1 VYYLIQT
8 TLKMSLH
15 TVLCTQ
21 DSLQTCFAG
30 ELAEDYTSEEKR
42 LKVEKAD
49 VVVVQYNTAAWNA
62 RGFFV
67 DGLHFIEEQRLSGSQ
82 QHFVLLDYPA
92 VVGMPKEN
100 PRNYVLEDPGVLL
113 YIEPPVVGARRDLT
127 ELVCRRNEE
136 LIGLDAPEKEDL
148 FLDLRQTLYKRE
160 GNIDGIK
167 HRVERLLNNAGNLEE
182 VPTAVASHMQQAY
195 RRVKSW
201 GIVEGL
207 PAEPHK
213 LLKDLLANPS
223 DANEKINSW
232 FEHLSSKVRSDR
244 QQQAE
249 DDPKNGLGNIL
260 YISQSD
266 ADKGQLRECLERQN
280 LGKPYR
286 IHTVPD
292 LQEGLHFAKSINH
305 LPTTVITDFR
315 YRSGGRIAAMNGYN
329 ILSRIRR
336 KYPRWQYVMLTNF
349 PVQDNEELPIP
360 SWVEVFPKGRV
371 LQGARAFKRFLSS
384 LLASHYRQRVFA
396 DDWPTEVRSQD
407 DEAWKHHYD
416 TFRRSD
422 TYEAAEQA
430 IGEEALEKIKLLL
443 SKKEVTLPN
452 HGYTL
457 HQYCANRQA
466 DDSLS
471 EEAAEEAAQRYFQG
485 LLLARRVYLGLFQLD
500 LNDRLPAAHRFY
512 PIGDRQHNYTGYAYA
527 LVRPVQFER
536 HAGDARAIAN
546 YLGRLRLR
554 ITVDYR
560 NKTERKG
567 KISRAEEQWLR
578 DNLSDLRRLN
588 STI

>member
-1 VYYLIQT
+1 MYYLIKT
-8 TLKMSLH
+8 TLKMSLR
-15 TVLCTQ
+15 TVLCTH

-30 ELAEDYTSEEKR
+30 ELADDYTSEEKR
-42 LKVEKAD
+42 LKVEKAE

-62 RGFFV
+62 RKFFL

-82 QHFVLLDYPA
+82 QHFVLLGYPA
-92 VVGMPKEN
+92 MGKRPKEN
-100 PRNYVLEDPGVLL
+100 PRNYVLEDPGVLS
-113 YIEPPVVGARRDLT
+113 IEPPEVGSRKDLT
-127 ELVCRRNEE
+127 ELICRRNEG
-136 LIGLDAPEKEDL
+136 LMSLDAPEKEDL

-167 HRVERLLNNAGNLEE
+167 HRVERLLSNAGSLQE
-182 VPTAVASHMQQAY
+182 VQAEVGQQMQQAY

-207 PAEPHK
+207 PAEPHT
-213 LLKDLLANPS
+213 LLKDLLEKRS

-232 FEHLSSKVRSDR
+232 FERLSSKVRSDR

-280 LGKPYR
+280 LGQPYQVE
-286 IHTVPD
+286 TVSN
-292 LQEGLHFAKSINH
+292 LKEGERLAQSICH
-305 LPTTVITDFR
+305 QPTTVITDFR

-336 KYPRWQYVMLTNF
+336 KHPRWQYVMLTNF

-360 SWVEVFPKGRV
+360 SWVEVFPKARV
-371 LQGARAFKRFLSS
+371 LHPEARAFKRFLSS
-384 LLASHYRQRVFA
+384 LLSSHYRQRVFA
-396 DDWPTEVRSQD
+396 DDWPAAVRGKD
-407 DEAWKHHYD
+407 DKAWKHHYD
-416 TFRRSD
+416 TFRRSN

-430 IGEEALEKIKLLL
+430 IGEEALKIIEQLLIEKRL
-443 SKKEVTLPN
+443 TLPN
-452 HGYTL
+452 HGHIFY
-457 HQYCANRQA
+457 QYCAKRQA
-466 DDSLS
+466 DDALS
-471 EEAAEEAAQRYFQG
+471 EEEVEEAVQGYFQS
-485 LLLARRVYLGLFQLD
+485 LLRVRRMYLGLFQLD
-500 LNDRLPAAHRFY
+500 LKDRLPAAYRLAFM
-512 PIGDRQHNYTGYAYA
+512 GDGKHSYMRYAYA
-527 LVRPVQFER
+527 LAQPVQFENNV
-536 HAGDARAIAN
+536 GDARAIAN
-546 YLGRLRLR
+546 YFGRLRLHT
-554 ITVDYR
+554 TVDYR

-578 DNLSDLRRLN
+578 DNLSDLQRLN